1 MAHDQ
6 RRLAAIVSADVV
18 GYSRLMGRD
27 ESGTLAS
34 LKAHRRELIDP
45 KIAEYDG
52 RIVKTTGDGLLL
64 DFPSVVEAVRC
75 GVDVQR
81 GMVVRNAEVP
91 VDERIEFRIG
101 INVGD
106 IIIDGDDIFGDGV
119 NVAARLQSLADP
131 GSICV
136 SRAVR
141 DQVLDKLSFGF
152 EELGAQKVKNI
163 ARPVEVFR
171 IRDGGASA
179 TALSPL
185 ARRFR
190 RLSRMRSW
198 RWAAVA
204 VAFAAVGVAFW
215 QIPRWLHPATV
226 PPPFSFAI
234 MPFRALTGK
243 PGEVQF
249 ANALTDNLATLMAK
263 SKIDRV
269 SSGRSVQS
277 EREKG
282 ADARTLGHEL
292 DVRYL
297 IDGEVRA
304 DAGKTTVSLHL
315 IDVASGLQT
324 WSDQLQ
330 TDDPA
335 SAAQQRELT
344 IDADGRLKI
353 ALFAKE
359 VQRASAHP
367 VRGSAT
373 DAYLQGQAAL
383 SDASRA
389 AARAGRDTPRPEDY
403 EPARKHYEAALKID
417 PDFVPALLGLS
428 LIVEAELRGNLVADA
443 ATRARWQNEIDE
455 LTSRAVGVD
464 NSWWP
469 SWFERAMALELLGKC
484 DQALEANTRA
494 RSLDDLSDSSLVD
507 QYGFLL
513 LHLDRPEEALAIGKR
528 SVEMLHARGTSQ
540 DGFAQRLVCRS
551 NLLLGRYQDAVAPC
565 EKTAADDNWWSDQ
578 LSLIAIYAELGE
590 DAKAAAAKATL
601 LRKKPDYTLERANA
615 RNFCTTGNR
624 QRVETY
630 VNVWLRKAGVPEK

>member
-1 MAHDQ
+1 MARDQ

-27 ESGTLAS
+27 ESGTLAA
-34 LKAHRRELIDP
+34 LKAHRRELVDP

-81 GMVVRNAEVP
+81 GMAVRNADVLP
-91 VDERIEFRIG
+91 DDRIEFRIG

-119 NVAARLQSLADP
+119 NVAARLQTLADP
-131 GSICV
+131 GGICV

-152 EELGAQKVKNI
+152 DELGAQQVKNI

-171 IRDGGASA
+171 IRDDGASA
-179 TALSPL
+179 AVRSRGAHGLRWATGTRTA
-185 ARRFR
+185 
-190 RLSRMRSW
+190 
-198 RWAAVA
+198 RWAALV
-204 VAFAAVGVAFW
+204 VAFAAVGIAAW
-215 QIPRWLHPATV
+215 QIPRWLRPATV
-226 PPPFSFAI
+226 PPPFSFAV

-243 PGEVQF
+243 PSEVRF

-263 SKIDRV
+263 SKLERV

-282 ADARTLGHEL
+282 ADARTLGREL

-315 IDVASGLQT
+315 VDAASGLQT

-344 IDADGRLKI
+344 IDANGRLRV
-353 ALFAKE
+353 ALYAKE
-359 VQRASAHP
+359 LQRAVAHP

-373 DAYLQGQAAL
+373 DAYLQGDAAR
-383 SDASRA
+383 SDAFRA
-389 AARAGRDTPRPEDY
+389 AARAGRDMPQPEAFDT
-403 EPARKHYEAALKID
+403 ARKHYEDALKID

-428 LIVEAELRGNLVADA
+428 EIVEFELRADLDADA
-443 ATRARWQNEIDE
+443 ATRARWQDEIDR

-469 SWFERAMALELLGKC
+469 SWFERAMALELFGKC
-484 DQALEANTRA
+484 DQALEANARA

-513 LHLDRPEEALAIGKR
+513 LHLDRPEEALAIGKQ
-528 SVEMLHARGTSQ
+528 SVDMLHARGTSQ

-551 NLLLGRYQDAVAPC
+551 NLLLGRYNDAVAPC
-565 EKTAADDNWWSDQ
+565 EKAAADDDWWPDQ
-578 LSLIAIYAELGE
+578 LSLIAIYAQLGE

-601 LRKKPDYTLERANA
+601 LKKKPDFTLERASA
-615 RNFCTTGNR
+615 GTNFCTSGNR
-624 QRVETY
+624 ERVETH
-630 VNVWLRKAGVPEK
+630 VNVWLRKAGVP